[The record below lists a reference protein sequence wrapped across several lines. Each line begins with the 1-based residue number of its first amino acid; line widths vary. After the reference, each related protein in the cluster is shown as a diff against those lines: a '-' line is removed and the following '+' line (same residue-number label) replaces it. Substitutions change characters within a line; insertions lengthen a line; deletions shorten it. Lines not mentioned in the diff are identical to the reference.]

1 MEISLTQLK
10 QIGVR
15 HLGAVIL
22 VLLGVVEIA
31 NLAVI
36 VGTQPND
43 VLSQRPIL
51 KTSEIRGP
59 RIDDEAAMIVVG
71 ESATLTCQTLPLNL
85 WMFLVI
91 AYIALLV
98 FNFSSTFQKVNQPQ
112 WFWETMYTIAFVAGW
127 FIWDGCRSNVWFPF
141 AVMKFGLIIFALYV
155 YFLRKN
161 LLNKAILTS

>member
-1 MEISLTQLK
+1 MPTVLMQLK
-10 QIGVR
+10 QIAAR
-15 HLGAVIL
+15 NLGAVII

-51 KTSEIRGP
+51 KISEIRGP
-59 RIDDEAAMIVVG
+59 RIDDGAAMIVAG
-71 ESATLTCQTLPLNL
+71 ESAALACQTLPLNL

-98 FNFSSTFQKVNQPQ
+98 FNFSFTFQEADQPQ
-112 WFWETMYTIAFVAGW
+112 WFWEVVFTFLFIAGW
-127 FIWDGCRSNVWFPF
+127 FVWDGCRSNVWFPF
-141 AVMKFGLIIFALYV
+141 AIARFGLIIFALYI
-155 YFLRKN
+155 Y
-161 LLNKAILTS
+161 LLKKKISYIAQEK